1 MPNLSRELYGQK
13 VVTRDVLARN
23 LGRRIRRLRE
33 WKGWTRRE
41 LAGVVGVGEKIIL
54 SYEGGKHLPPVLT
67 LLAIA
72 QTFGVPVDE
81 LFRPA
86 DDESPHLR
94 SPLVE
99 RFLRV
104 LDLGD
109 PEQRAAAGFL
119 DLVLGLNTLVG
130 QHLARPRSLPPA
142 QAAEV
147 RNEIEH
153 SLMAIDCISPLDPLA
168 TAAILRIVVNLL
180 DYLGNVSFRRLADGP
195 RRR

>member
-1 MPNLSRELYGQK
+1 MPNIPRELYGDR

-23 LGRRIRRLRE
+23 LGRRIRKLRE

-54 SYEGGKHLPPVLT
+54 SYEGGRHLPPVLT

-119 DLVLGLNTLVG
+119 DLVLGLNTLAG
-130 QHLARPRSLPPA
+130 ECLMRPRSLPPEK
-142 QAAEV
+142 AAEIQEDIAHRLV
-147 RNEIEH
+147 E
-153 SLMAIDCISPLDPLA
+153 IDCLSPLDPLA
-168 TAAILRIVVNLL
+168 TAAILETVVNIL

>member
-1 MPNLSRELYGQK
+1 

-23 LGRRIRRLRE
+23 LGRRIRELRE

-54 SYEGGKHLPPVLT
+54 SYEGGRHLPPVLT

-72 QTFGVPVDE
+72 QAFSVPVDE
-81 LFRPA
+81 LFRPP
-86 DDESPHLR
+86 DGESPHLR

-119 DLVLGLNTLVG
+119 DLVLGLNS
-130 QHLARPRSLPPA
+130 LAGSYLLMPRLLPPA
-142 QAAEV
+142 KAAEV
-147 RNEIEH
+147 QKDIARSLVEIDDL
-153 SLMAIDCISPLDPLA
+153 SLTDPLA
-168 TAAILRIVVNLL
+168 TASILKTVINILE
-180 DYLGNVSFRRLADGP
+180 YLGNVSFRRLADGP